1 MAKRAEYKIVVGSN
15 GFNDFEN
22 QVSSLMNKGW
32 KPIGGV
38 AFNSG
43 YANQAM
49 ARIIDLDT
57 SKKETEKPPE
67 KVKAKPMNTGEA
79 MRMIERGI

>member
-1 MAKRAEYKIVVGSN
+1 MAKRAEYKIIVGSN

-22 QVSSLMNKGW
+22 QVSNMMNKGW
-32 KPIGGV
+32 KPVGGI

-43 YANQAM
+43 FANQAM
-49 ARIIDLDT
+49 ARIVDLDI
-57 SKKETEKPPE
+57 SQKPTEKTT
-67 KVKAKPMNTGEA
+67 KKDQAKPMDTAEA